1 MNARAIGVGFCLA
14 LIATAGAC
22 GQASA
27 ALVADSGFRPA
38 KDGYSFPN
46 YVNSRKVS
54 NLGVDEV
61 RRLFGNARL
70 RPSHLLQS
78 VQQTHGMDRRYVGGP
93 RAWDDAWRSST
104 TGRIG
109 TGTKLNWMSIRVA
122 TSS

>member
-1 MNARAIGVGFCLA
+1 MEGFTRITGERLDVPR
-14 LIATAGAC
+14 L
-22 GQASA
+22 QE
-27 ALVADSGFRPA
+27 SGKSMIERTHMI
-38 KDGYSFPN
+38 
-46 YVNSRKVS
+46 
-54 NLGVDEV
+54 EV

-122 TSS
+122 TAS